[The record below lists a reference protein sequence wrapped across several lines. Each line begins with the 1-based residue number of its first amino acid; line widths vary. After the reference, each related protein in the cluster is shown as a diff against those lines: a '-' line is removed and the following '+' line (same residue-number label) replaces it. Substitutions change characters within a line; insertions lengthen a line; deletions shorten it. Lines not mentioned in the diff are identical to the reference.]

1 MGEILGIGVTHF
13 PGLMLPDAYMSSFLT
28 RTLKS
33 ERVPAEMKQPARWP
47 EPLRQELAANQD
59 GKAAADHRRRLVGG
73 FRKARVALDAFAPDF
88 VLIWG
93 DDQYENF
100 REDGVPSFC
109 VFALDAIDCRP
120 FGRPGR
126 SEQGNVWGEAP
137 DKVVRVEG
145 HRAAGCYLA
154 GELIKSD
161 FDVSYAYTMR
171 HELGLPHAFINTI
184 LFLDYD
190 RRGFGYPVVPFHVN
204 CYGSSV
210 IAKRGSSAH
219 LTGGADP
226 NAVDPPGPNPHRC
239 FDVGAAVARV
249 LADSPWRVALVAS
262 SSWSHAF
269 LTAKHHWIYP
279 DVASDRAR
287 FDELASGN
295 FARWRNLTTAQI
307 EDAGQQ
313 EFLNWVCLA
322 GAMDALGRKAEIIDY
337 VESYLFNSDKCFA
350 LFRPAD

>member
-1 MGEILGIGVTHF
+1 MAEILGLGVTHF
-13 PGLMLPDAYMSSFLT
+13 PGLLLTDAYMSSFLR
-28 RTLKS
+28 RTLQS
-33 ERVPAEMKQPARWP
+33 ERIPAELKDPARWP
-47 EPLRQELAANQD
+47 EPMRRELGDDQ
-59 GKAAADHRRRLVGG
+59 GVAAAAEHRQRLVAG
-73 FRKARVALDAFAPDF
+73 FRKARAALEAFDPDF

-109 VFALDAIDCRP
+109 VFAHDHIDSRP
-120 FGRPGR
+120 FARAGRA
-126 SEQGNVWGEAP
+126 EYGNAWGEP
-137 DKVVRVEG
+137 NDKVFGLDG
-145 HRAAGCYLA
+145 HRAAASALA
-154 GELIKSD
+154 AGLIKAD
-161 FDVSYAYTMR
+161 FDVSYAYAMR
-171 HELGLPHAFINTI
+171 HELGLPHAFINTV
-184 LFLDYD
+184 LYLDYD
-190 RRGFGYPVVPFHVN
+190 RRGFPWPVVPFHVN

-219 LTGGADP
+219 LTGEADP
-226 NAVDPPGPNPHRC
+226 DAIDPPGPNPSRC
-239 FDVGAAVARV
+239 FDVGAATARI
-249 LADSPWRVALVAS
+249 LADSPWRVALIAS

-295 FARWRNLTTAQI
+295 CARWRGLSTAQI

-322 GAMDALGRKAEIIDY
+322 GAMTELGRKPEIIDY
-337 VESYLFNSDKCFA
+337 VESHLFNSDKCFA
-350 LFRPAD
+350 LFPA

>member
-28 RTLKS
+28 RTLNS
-33 ERVPAEMKQPARWP
+33 ERIPVELKDPARWP
-47 EPLRQELAANQD
+47 EPLQRELAANKN
-59 GKAAADHRRRLVGG
+59 GGAAAEHRRRLVGG
-73 FRKARVALDAFAPDF
+73 FREVRKALDAFAPDF

-109 VFALDAIDCRP
+109 VFALDGVDCRP
-120 FGRPGR
+120 FARAGRA
-126 SEQGNVWGEAP
+126 ELGNAWGLP
-137 DKVVRVEG
+137 SDTVVPVKG
-145 HRAAGCYLA
+145 HRTAGSWIAAS
-154 GELIKSD
+154 LIKAD
-161 FDVSYAYTMR
+161 YDVSYAYRMR

-190 RRGFGYPVVPFHVN
+190 RQGFPYPVVPFHVN

-219 LTGGADP
+219 LTGEADP
-226 NAVDPPGPNPHRC
+226 NAVDPPGPNPSRC
-239 FDVGAAVARV
+239 FDVGAAVAKA
-249 LADSPWRVALVAS
+249 LADSPWRVALIAS

-279 DVASDRAR
+279 DVDSDRAR

-295 FARWRNLTTAQI
+295 CARWRNLTTEQI

-322 GAMDALGRKAEIIDY
+322 GAMTALGRAPEIVDY

-350 LFRPAD
+350 LFHP